1 MGGALQP
8 TATGGDLIGW
18 SLAGSVAMVFPKSKS
33 ASYGPAL
40 ALAQQAQ
47 RYGEQEIGG
56 ALMHFAGFGR
66 DRHQAALA
74 LSVLDYLKGVKGL
87 QVFGGGQMLLE
98 PHRVAAVLDCFLK
111 ACGCDDSRA
120 HCVVVV
126 DEPTVVAI
134 GGGVRE
140 PVARP
145 IDVPRLDGIDD
156 WLARRPAWTEPK
168 RLSFPCRHLLHR
180 NFRFQPDHPAS
191 REAQIQAAAVREGC
205 DWCPNLN
212 ASIL

>member
-1 MGGALQP
+1 MAGALQP

-47 RYGEQEIGG
+47 HYGEQEIGG

-74 LSVLDYLKGVKGL
+74 LSVLDYLRGVKGL

-126 DEPTVVAI
+126 DEPTVVAV
-134 GGGVRE
+134 GGGVRQGVV
-140 PVARP
+140 PA
-145 IDVPRLDGIDD
+145 IDLPRLDNLAD
-156 WLARRPAWTEPK
+156 WLERQPAAAQPARV
-168 RLSFPCRHLLHR
+168 LFPCRYLLQR
-180 NFRFQPDHPAS
+180 NFRFQPDHPAG
-191 REAQIQAAAVREGC
+191 RLAQVQAAAVREGC
-205 DWCPNLN
+205 DWCPNL
-212 ASIL
+212 ATRHA